1 MTAKIEVTLVDIAA
15 EADPVSPQAEVAR
28 VDIKSDVGFVAPRA
42 ENSYVN
48 LRIGLNYTNPKNSIN
63 YVKLTGSDFFLDSNL
78 MLSKFYDTISFTDSV
93 AFAMGLGYNINDTLL
108 PEDAMAFDVEKT
120 LTDQFNFADAVVV
133 VWSPIR
139 DFTETLTVTES
150 LFTVFGKG
158 LSDAI
163 TPSDS
168 FAISFDTVF
177 ADVTTVL
184 DTMAFATSI
193 VATDSLTPTEA
204 LILDIGK
211 SLAET
216 LVMGDTPTI
225 VNLSIET
232 SIFNESVFNTFYF
245 NQ

>member
-15 EADPVSPQAEVAR
+15 EADPVSPQAEIAR

-48 LRIGLNYTNPKNSIN
+48 LRIALNYTNPKNSIN

-78 MLSKFYDTISFTDSV
+78 MLSKFYDTISFTDSLNL
-93 AFAMGLGYNINDTLL
+93 AIGFGFNINDTLL
-108 PEDAMAFDVEKT
+108 PVDAMAFAVEKT
-120 LTDQFNFADAVVV
+120 LTDQFNFADAIVV

-158 LSDAI
+158 LSDSV
-163 TPSDS
+163 TPGDS
-168 FAISFDTVF
+168 FAISFDAVF
-177 ADVTTVL
+177 SDTATAL
-184 DTMAFATSI
+184 DATAFATGKE
-193 VATDSLTPTEA
+193 VTDSLTPTEA

-216 LVMGDTPTI
+216 LVMGDTPTV